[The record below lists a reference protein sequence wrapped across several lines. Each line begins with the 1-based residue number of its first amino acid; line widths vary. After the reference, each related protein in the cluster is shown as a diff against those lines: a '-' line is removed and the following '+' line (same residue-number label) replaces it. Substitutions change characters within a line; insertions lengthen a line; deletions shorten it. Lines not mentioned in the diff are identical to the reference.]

1 MVLNQINSTFFSKKK
16 KSEHK
21 IFFLLF
27 KAFTKIYSNLM
38 AKIEDILF
46 KSKKFDQSFYRNGI
60 ISYKLNFDANN
71 CIKNAK
77 KISLDYS
84 ITIHVLDKR
93 DIEKLI
99 KSVFNKETQ
108 NLLYKITGFK
118 YSIDY
123 LRIYENNHVDKIDK
137 QLKNMREAHYD
148 KSFSKNMLKIFIPL
162 NINFDSGP
170 LKVFYINSNKYNK
183 INKKSTK
190 SKRSYEFLIGNGD
203 TLYGVLP
210 NLCWHQEGNPKRNFS
225 SKQIMFQLNP
235 SNHWEFREDLYLRQS
250 IPENKFPSLSSIFF
264 KKRKIR

>member
-21 IFFLLF
+21 IFFFLF
-27 KAFTKIYSNLM
+27 KLFTKIYSNLM

-60 ISYKLNFDANN
+60 TTNKLDFDANN
-71 CIKNAK
+71 CIKNVK
-77 KISLDYS
+77 KICLDYS

-99 KSVFNKETQ
+99 KSVFNKDTQ
-108 NLLYKITGFK
+108 NFLSKITGFK

-123 LRIYENNHVDKIDK
+123 LRIYENHHVGKIDK
-137 QLKNMREAHYD
+137 QLNNMREAHYD

-162 NINFDSGP
+162 NINIDSGP
-170 LKVFYINSNKYNK
+170 LKVFYINANKYDK
-183 INKKSTK
+183 INKKSK
-190 SKRSYEFLIGNGD
+190 GIYEFLIGNGD

-235 SNHWEFREDLYLRQS
+235 SNQWEYREDLYLRQS

-264 KKRKIR
+264 KKIKIR